1 MAFKDT
7 FKNIINYFE
16 IEDDREQEAYGL
28 ETEGPKMRV
37 APMPT
42 HEVEAPVERS
52 QFTRSHA
59 NTSARTVARH
69 PEEQRIEKA
78 VTGGQS
84 TIDIKYPKKYED
96 APEIVQLLIDDAS
109 ILIDFQHMSET
120 QARRC
125 LDYLDGARSVLSGN
139 LKKISNTMWLLT
151 PAKVTVNM
159 EELRSTAPHYASE
172 GSFDF
177 DMKR

>member
-1 MAFKDT
+1 
-7 FKNIINYFE
+7 
-16 IEDDREQEAYGL
+16 
-28 ETEGPKMRV
+28 MRV
-37 APMPT
+37 APVPT
-42 HEVEAPVERS
+42 HEVETPVDRSKFSRS
-52 QFTRSHA
+52 QL
-59 NTSARTVARH
+59 SAKPVARH
-69 PEEQRIEKA
+69 PEEQSVVKP
-78 VTGGQS
+78 VTGKS

-139 LKKISNTMWLLT
+139 LKKVSNTMWLLT
-151 PAKVTVNM
+151 PAKVTVNI
-159 EELRSTAPHYASE
+159 EELRSTAPHYTSE
-172 GSFDF
+172 LPFDF

>member
-16 IEDDREQEAYGL
+16 IDDEREQEAYGL
-28 ETEGPKMRV
+28 ENESSKMRV
-37 APMPT
+37 ASMPR
-42 HEVEAPVERS
+42 HEVEPSVEPSKFMRS
-52 QFTRSHA
+52 QTA
-59 NTSARTVARH
+59 AKPVTRH
-69 PEEQRIEKA
+69 PEEQQVVKT
-78 VTGGQS
+78 VTGKS
-84 TIDIKYPKKYED
+84 TIDIKYPKRYED

-139 LKKISNTMWLLT
+139 LKKVSNTMWLLT

-172 GSFDF
+172 ASFDF

>member
-16 IEDDREQEAYGL
+16 IDDEREQDAYGL
-28 ETEGPKMRV
+28 ENEGPKMRV
-37 APMPT
+37 APTPA
-42 HEVEAPVERS
+42 HEVEVPMERS
-52 QFTRSHA
+52 KFTRSQ
-59 NTSARTVARH
+59 TSAKPVARYA
-69 PEEQRIEKA
+69 EEQPVVKA
-78 VTGGQS
+78 VAGNS
-84 TIDIKYPKKYED
+84 TIDIKYPKRYED

-139 LKKISNTMWLLT
+139 LKKVSSTMWLLT

-159 EELRSTAPHYASE
+159 EELRSTAPHHASE
-172 GSFDF
+172 NSFDF

>member
-16 IEDDREQEAYGL
+16 IDDDRDQEAYAL
-28 ETEGPKMRV
+28 ENEGPKMRV
-37 APMPT
+37 APTPT
-42 HEVEAPVERS
+42 HEVATPAEPVK
-52 QFTRSHA
+52 FTRSQA
-59 NTSARTVARH
+59 SARPVTRQ
-69 PEEQRIEKA
+69 PEEQSIVKMA
-78 VTGGQS
+78 TGNS

-139 LKKISNTMWLLT
+139 LKKVSNTMWLLT

-159 EELRSTAPHYASE
+159 EELRSSAPHYTPESA
-172 GSFDF
+172 FDF

>member
-16 IEDDREQEAYGL
+16 IEDDRESEAYGL

-42 HEVEAPVERS
+42 HEVEAPEGS
-52 QFTRSHA
+52 QFMRSH
-59 NTSARTVARH
+59 TSARTVARH

-78 VTGGQS
+78 ITGQS

-96 APEIVQLLIDDAS
+96 APEIVELLIDEVS

-172 GSFDF
+172 TSFDF